1 MSETQ
6 TVTKSSS
13 SSIPANLQTL
23 KLYAFQWQIL
33 DQKPEESDDYI
44 PDLVHVDA
52 AASVSVERCEDPV
65 ELVLGSVELIYAV
78 SLMEYNLSFY
88 IYYCERKGLP
98 EEIHK
103 SSVLHFCPHQ
113 KL

>member
-1 MSETQ
+1 M
-6 TVTKSSS
+6 
-13 SSIPANLQTL
+13 
-23 KLYAFQWQIL
+23 